1 MGLVNLTLMHGS
13 EVSLQRWW
21 IELDYL
27 IMSLPCT
34 VKAQGKVAACMLD
47 SIYIYIYWEWRDG

>member
-1 MGLVNLTLMHGS
+1 MVQKLACR
-13 EVSLQRWW
+13 EWW